1 MSYAGLADIYAGALL
16 NGVKHG
22 QGILV
27 SRDGSYYEGGWTNG
41 TEQGQGGIKSW
52 PIREKERLEPRLA
65 EVAGGKYTG
74 EFFRGNAQG
83 KGVRSWTEGPLAQC
97 KYDGRTVPK
106 PRSTP
111 TPPWPRQH
119 DLQERRQLLWA
130 IQLWPEAGDG
140 PDDL

>member
-97 KYDGRTVPK
+97 KYDGDFWEGVRHGPGNMTC
-106 PRSTP
+106 
-111 TPPWPRQH
+111 
-119 DLQERRQLLWA
+119 RRGGNYYGQYSCGLKQGMGQM
-130 IQLWPEAGDG
+130 IFENGEE
-140 PDDL
+140 